1 MSMRWRDEWARW
13 SYRKP
18 FLLAMSILLFLV
30 LATLTDARPIAIGI
44 LAFGGGMVSGAL
56 LGFIANDAGSERESL
71 AVQLSG
77 GGLVVLVI
85 ALGYILQDTLL
96 WGQLIVWYGIGALAG
111 KGFST

>member
-18 FLLAMSILLFLV
+18 FLLALGILLFLV
-30 LATLTDARPIAIGI
+30 VATLTGARPVAIGL

-56 LGFIANDAGSERESL
+56 MGFIANDAGSARESM

-77 GGLVVLVI
+77 GGAVVLVI
-85 ALGYILQDTLL
+85 ALGYVLQDTLL

-111 KGFST
+111 KGFAS